1 MKTFLEGGAIK
12 SYSDFLVVLAPE
24 KQKVKPG
31 NETSYH
37 PFSDGSWKGME

>member
-1 MKTFLEGGAIK
+1 MKTFLERVQSKVIQI
-12 SYSDFLVVLAPE
+12 FLVVLAPK